1 MAVRHERVLISLDPP
16 YRLGDQ
22 DTTFNFIG
30 WAEVDD
36 LDDPGIRL
44 TLNGV
49 EVPVR
54 SQPAPHVADVFPGIT
69 AATIFARVDFPALF
83 RGVTPEE
90 PFLLNAVVTSG
101 ARTRPFEYE
110 VSEAWAQA
118 VFGRPV
124 RRKRTPPEH
133 LQIRVTGAAAGQ
145 FHVTGRKV
153 AEQIAAILERGGA
166 PLQQHRKILDFGCG
180 PGRVISS
187 IKEMHPDAELF
198 GSDIDGEAIGWARAN
213 LQDIGDF
220 RVNGP
225 NPPLPFADESF
236 DLIYS
241 ISIFTHL
248 PEDMQHGMLAE
259 LRRILKPGGVLLTT
273 KLNPEAYE
281 LPDDVRAK
289 GLNDGFVYW
298 GDADATEGLPGFYR
312 LAYHTES
319 YVRRVWAD
327 YFDVLHVGS
336 HDLNNTQDAVLMRR
350 PKSGRGFLGGLFK
363 ARGPKASA

>member
-1 MAVRHERVLISLDPP
+1 MAVRHDIVLISLDPP
-16 YRLGDQ
+16 YRLGDES
-22 DTTFNFIG
+22 TVFNFIG

-36 LDDPGIRL
+36 ENRPNIRL
-44 TLNGV
+44 SINGV
-49 EVPVR
+49 DVAVTAQPNPKVR
-54 SQPAPHVADVFPGIT
+54 TIFPDIQ
-69 AATIFARVDFPALF
+69 ACSMFARVNFPELF
-83 RGVTPEE
+83 AGHTPEE
-90 PFLLNAVVTSG
+90 PFLLNVEVKSDG
-101 ARTRPFEYE
+101 RTRLFEYE
-110 VSEAWAQA
+110 VSEGWLQA

-124 RRKRTPPEH
+124 RRRRIPPEH

-145 FHVTGRKV
+145 FHVTGRRV
-153 AEQIAAILERGGA
+153 ADQIAGILARAGR
-166 PLQQHRKILDFGCG
+166 PLTSFQRILDFGCG

-187 IKEMHPDAELF
+187 IKDMHPAAELF

-213 LQDIGDF
+213 LADIGDF

-273 KLNPEAYE
+273 KLNPEAYD
-281 LPDDVRAK
+281 LPDDVRTQ
-289 GLNDGFVYW
+289 GVNDGFVYW

-312 LAYHTES
+312 LAYHTEA
-319 YVRRVWAD
+319 YIRRVWGE
-327 YFDVLHVGS
+327 YFNVLHVGS
-336 HDLNNTQDAVLMRR
+336 HDLNNTQDAVLLLR
-350 PKSGRGFLGGLFK
+350 PKSEGGLFSRLAK
-363 ARGPKASA
+363 AFSKA

>member
-1 MAVRHERVLISLDPP
+1 MGARADIVLISLDPP
-16 YRLGDQ
+16 YRLGDEHRVF
-22 DTTFNFIG
+22 DVIG

-36 LDDPGIRL
+36 EAQPNIRL

-49 EVPVR
+49 DVPVKATPNA
-54 SQPAPHVADVFPGIT
+54 SVAKIFPGVR
-69 AATIFARVDFPALF
+69 ACSLFAQVDFAEVF
-83 RGVTPEE
+83 RGQTPDE
-90 PFLLNAVVTSG
+90 PFLLLAEVTSDH
-101 ARTRPFEYE
+101 RRRVFEYE
-110 VSEAWAQA
+110 VSEGWLQA

-124 RRKRTPPEH
+124 RRRRIPPEH
-133 LQIRVTGAAAGQ
+133 LQIRVTGAAAGA
-145 FHVTGRKV
+145 FHRTGRLV
-153 AEQIAAILERGGA
+153 AEQIAGLVARSGR
-166 PLQQHRKILDFGCG
+166 PLTSFQKILDFGCG

-187 IKEMHPDAELF
+187 IKDMHPQAELF

-213 LQDIGDF
+213 LADVGDF

-225 NPPLPFADESF
+225 NPPLPFADETF

-273 KLNPEAYE
+273 KLNPEAYD
-281 LPDDVRAK
+281 LPEDVRLQGVK
-289 GLNDGFVYW
+289 EGFVYW

-312 LAYHTES
+312 LAYHTEP
-319 YVRRVWAD
+319 YVRRVWGG

-336 HDLNNTQDAVLMRR
+336 HDLNNTQDAVLLRR
-350 PKSGRGFLGGLFK
+350 PKSEGGLFSSLKRVFSK
-363 ARGPKASA
+363 A